1 MPRRLRLK
9 RAEPYNQA
17 LASAGMGDKERTLQA
32 LERMAVL
39 GPVRLGRD
47 LTYPE
52 FALVRGDPRLK
63 ALRKK
68 VGLPD

>member
-1 MPRRLRLK
+1 MAKAYPR
-9 RAEPYNQA
+9 A
-17 LASAGMGDKERTLQA
+17 LIFAGLGDKERTVQE

-47 LTYPE
+47 LTYQE
-52 FALVRGDPRLK
+52 FDLVRGDLRVK
-63 ALRKK
+63 GLRKK